1 MIPVTLFP
9 CPYTDGA
16 RVVAEISLALNLPLY
31 TDQMVLDQICATT
44 GRSQKR
50 MKYHLSYEGLLDE
63 RLVKERELCLDLVRG
78 KLAELCLA
86 PTSWFYF
93 GTFSSLLKDEAV
105 NTLNTIILANE
116 DCRIERAASHEKISM
131 EKATRLVRNR
141 DALAG
146 AWTSYLFNTQ
156 PYDESLYDLVVNYD
170 CQDLMDVIGWI
181 CVQFDDFMQTMTIP
195 TDLPASSPPELSQI
209 KDLLTSRGINAGVTA
224 VNGDLLIKL
233 GGSRP
238 FFAKF
243 APAILEWT
251 SDIRKA
257 RNIRVVHTDHPA
269 AAMGPR
275 HLVYRPASAYYL
287 PSVLDPA

>member
-1 MIPVTLFP
+1 MIPITLFP

-31 TDQMVLDQICATT
+31 TDQMVLDKICTTT

-63 RLVKERELCLDLVRG
+63 RLVKEREVCLNLVREY
-78 KLAELCLA
+78 LAELCLSS
-86 PTSWFYF
+86 TSWFYF

-105 NTLNTIILANE
+105 NTLNAVILASE
-116 DCRIERAASHEKISM
+116 DCRIERAASHEKISQ

-141 DALAG
+141 DALAS

-181 CVQFDDFMQTMTIP
+181 CVQFDDFMQTIAMP
-195 TDLPASSPPELSQI
+195 AQLPESTPPELAQT
-209 KDLLTSRGINAGVTA
+209 KDLLTARAINADVTA

-233 GGSRP
+233 GGSKP
-238 FFAKF
+238 FFSKF

-251 SDIRKA
+251 SDIRKT
-257 RNIRVVHTDHPA
+257 RNIRVIRTEHPA
-269 AAMGPR
+269 AAASPR
-275 HLVYRPASAYYL
+275 HLMYKPLSAFYF
-287 PSVLDPA
+287 PSIMNPV